1 MVGKL
6 FTLFVAGAALC
17 LSTNL
22 FADHDYDLHLNGDF
36 RGTPAG
42 NSIVPGWSSDSN
54 AGIKIVPGNDFNEF
68 VLNVKAPADTRKT
81 VFSDMYAIPA
91 GALELKAKIS
101 GTGNAAIGFEAFD
114 AAKAPIPQGAKAENC
129 PLSQFSRKFKF
140 YFQLPANTRYIR
152 IVLNTE
158 QGSEAFFH
166 DVEAEIKQM
175 PVYR

>member
-1 MVGKL
+1 MVKKL

-17 LSTNL
+17 LSANL
-22 FADHDYDLHLNGDF
+22 FADNDYDLHINGDF

-54 AGIKIVPGNDFNEF
+54 AGIKIVQGNDFNEF
-68 VLNVKAPADTRKT
+68 VLNVKAPADARKT
-81 VFSDMYAIPA
+81 VVSDLYPIPA

-101 GTGNAAIGFEAFD
+101 GTGNASIGFEAFD
-114 AAKAPIPQGAKAENC
+114 AAKKPIPQGTKTGAC
-129 PLSQFSRKFKF
+129 PLTQFSRKFKF

-166 DVEAEIKQM
+166 DVDAEIKM
-175 PVYR
+175 VPVYR